1 MKITQRKKKE
11 IFWFYLFL
19 MPGLVGFC
27 LLSIYPFFRALFISF
42 TDRTLLAFEPTA
54 FVALKNY
61 IRAFNDPDVWDSLV
75 KSLVYAF
82 FTVLT
87 VNGIGL
93 LTALLLN
100 APAKGIRVFR
110 TLFYIPSVLPA
121 VASVI
126 MFTIL
131 FNPSAGVINNILRAL
146 GIANP
151 PMWLE
156 HTKSVLPTMILM
168 SCWAFG
174 GKMVIYLAG
183 LQGVPRDYYEAA
195 SIEGSGRWKTFWYI
209 TFPQITSVIFYNVLM
224 SIIGG
229 IQVFTDAYVLTGTG
243 AGVPVN
249 FYVVNIYTHAYSGAF
264 QLGYASALAWILFVV
279 ILAFSGLYYFINN
292 KFFKYEA

>member
-1 MKITQRKKKE
+1 MWTLVRNKPTPKKSVRKDEVNSSYHRKISSARPFAPARSAAENRPISTSARSGASIAAAAAAPVQNANKKITQRKKRE

-61 IRAFNDPDVWDSLV
+61 IRAFNDPYVWDSLV

-110 TLFYIPSVLPA
+110 TLL
-121 VASVI
+121 
-126 MFTIL
+126 
-131 FNPSAGVINNILRAL
+131 
-146 GIANP
+146 
-151 PMWLE
+151 
-156 HTKSVLPTMILM
+156 
-168 SCWAFG
+168 
-174 GKMVIYLAG
+174 
-183 LQGVPRDYYEAA
+183 
-195 SIEGSGRWKTFWYI
+195 
-209 TFPQITSVIFYNVLM
+209 QITGFSEEHITNVP
-224 SIIGG
+224 S
-229 IQVFTDAYVLTGTG
+229 
-243 AGVPVN
+243 
-249 FYVVNIYTHAYSGAF
+249 HARRE
-264 QLGYASALAWILFVV
+264 SARQRQR
-279 ILAFSGLYYFINN
+279 G
-292 KFFKYEA
+292 